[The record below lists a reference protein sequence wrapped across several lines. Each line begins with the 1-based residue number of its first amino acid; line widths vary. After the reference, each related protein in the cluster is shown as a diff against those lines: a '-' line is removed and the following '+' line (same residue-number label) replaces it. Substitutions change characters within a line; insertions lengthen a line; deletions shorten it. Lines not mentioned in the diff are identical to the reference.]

1 MPGPLADATERVPP
15 LFGRINLFRIESGIA
30 RSRCHAPAGLGI
42 LPARVHDK
50 RKTPSCAGSFRPGTP
65 ITHQKGKTKPVTEA
79 NDLETLRKAMEEAI
93 SRIPVR
99 EIVVPAARVREFR
112 EILGRQGSEPSAE
125 NAVPTPEEERI
136 PIPESYLLTLLAPLS
151 HDLFTAGIGHLLGDA
166 VLGIIHTSSVVE
178 FYDTL
183 YCDTPYRLK
192 LGFSGLVRKRGRM
205 GGYLVGTFPHE
216 VYDHAGNR
224 VASDRHVFFLRTR
237 GEIGNEEDLHG

>member
-1 MPGPLADATERVPP
+1 MPPQALA
-15 LFGRINLFRIESGIA
+15 S
-30 RSRCHAPAGLGI
+30 GLGECMI
-42 LPARVHDK
+42 SAR
-50 RKTPSCAGSFRPGTP
+50 RPSGPGSFRPGTA
-65 ITHQKGKTKPVTEA
+65 ITHRKGRTKPVTEA

-99 EIVVPAARVREFR
+99 EIAVPAAKVREFR
-112 EILGRQGSEPSAE
+112 EILGREGSEPSAE
-125 NAVPTPEEERI
+125 SADPIPGGERV
-136 PIPESYLLTLLAPLS
+136 PIPESYFLTLLAPLS
-151 HDLFTAGIGHLLGDA
+151 HDLFTIGIGRLLGDA

-192 LGFSGLVRKRGRM
+192 LGFSGLARKRGRM

-216 VYDHAGNR
+216 VYDREGNR

-237 GEIGNEEDLHG
+237 GEIGNEEELHG

>member
-1 MPGPLADATERVPP
+1 M
-15 LFGRINLFRIESGIA
+15 SG
-30 RSRCHAPAGLGI
+30 
-42 LPARVHDK
+42 
-50 RKTPSCAGSFRPGTP
+50 
-65 ITHQKGKTKPVTEA
+65 E
-79 NDLETLRKAMEEAI
+79 NELENLRKAMEDAI

-99 EIVVPAARVREFR
+99 EVVVCAAKVREFR
-112 EILGRQGSEPSAE
+112 KILGREGPESFAE
-125 NAVPTPEEERI
+125 TTDVMPGETRMPV
-136 PIPESYLLTLLAPLS
+136 PESYLLTLLAPLS

-178 FYDTL
+178 FHDTL

-216 VYDHAGNR
+216 VFDSAGNR

-237 GEIGNEEDLHG
+237 EDAVFEGDLHG